1 MFKGIVVNY
10 KQNIITLIG
19 LGIMS
24 FMSILQANAMDVLE
38 NPILKINRI
47 QKPIKIDGDLTDI
60 EWGQVNGTEYFVEI
74 EPGDNITPSEK
85 TKVKVGY
92 DDQNLYVAFWA
103 FADPMDIRASYQN
116 RDQAWMDDFVA
127 IFLDTY
133 GDANAGTMIGSN
145 PYGIQMDALNNGSGN
160 EDPSFD
166 LVYKSQGKIT
176 DNGYQVEMAIP
187 FSSLSFPDKE
197 VQEWKVGFYRSLPRE
212 KRSQIIWGGFD
223 RTDPCFLCQL
233 GTLKGIQGIKQKG
246 NIEFLPAI
254 VGSQISELDQNNT
267 LQKGKALGQASLGV
281 KYSLSSDRVAEF
293 TINPDYSQ
301 VEADA
306 EQVDVNTTFALFFPE
321 KRPFFNAGNDLI
333 DTWINAIYTRSIN
346 NPVASGRMIN
356 RGQKN
361 SWYML
366 SALDEDSPYI
376 IPGEEQSFSLLGGRS
391 VSNIFRFKRT
401 LEEASHFGILATDR
415 RMVDNDGSGSVVGF
429 DTRYKFNKTYQVE
442 FQTLFSKTQEPSDSL
457 LVSNSTFG
465 DNNTFTFDGESFA
478 GNALEIEFR
487 RDTEHWGLETGYD
500 HQTPAF
506 RAENGFI
513 SNNNHRRIYLESAW
527 VYTPDNVISKVIGGF
542 HSGIESNFD
551 GQIKTRYTSFFGNV
565 MLPRQTRL
573 SANITAI
580 PYNHFKNTDLTGLWR
595 IRLRINSQF
604 NKIISFGGS
613 FGKSIEK
620 ATFLDVPEK
629 GRSNSFS
636 VWTDLKVS
644 SRMQFSIFSE
654 FQKMTTL
661 DRKEEYYSGYLAG
674 TRVNYQ
680 LNQAVSIR
688 LYGQYNDFSQTFQL
702 QPLVSYQPSPFTIFY
717 IGSTT
722 NQIADNLSIGSLQE
736 SQVNDRQLFLKFQYL
751 FDK

>member
-1 MFKGIVVNY
+1 MNY
-10 KQNIITLIG
+10 YRNILTLIG
-19 LGIMS
+19 LGILS
-24 FMSILQANAMDVLE
+24 VGSILQAEAMDVLE
-38 NPILKINRI
+38 NPILEINRVHNA
-47 QKPIKIDGDLTDI
+47 IKIDGNLTEL
-60 EWGQVNGTEYFVEI
+60 EWGKVKGTDYFLEI
-74 EPGDNITPSEK
+74 EPGENTTPAEK
-85 TKVKVGY
+85 TEVKVAY

-103 FADPMDIRASYQN
+103 FADPMDIRASYQS
-116 RDQAWMDDFVA
+116 RDRAWMDDFVA

-133 GDANAGTMIGSN
+133 GDANAGTMIGAN
-145 PYGIQMDALNNGSGN
+145 PYGIQLDAKNNGGGDD
-160 EDPSFD
+160 DPTFD
-166 LVYKSQGKIT
+166 LVYESKGKIT
-176 DNGYQVEMAIP
+176 DEGYQVEMAIP
-187 FSSLSFPDKE
+187 FSSLSFPDRE

-212 KRSQIIWGGFD
+212 NRSQIVWGGFD
-223 RTDPCFLCQL
+223 RTNPCFLCQM
-233 GTLKGIQGIKQKG
+233 GTLKGIQGITQG
-246 NIEFLPAI
+246 GSFEFLPAI
-254 VGSQISELDQNNT
+254 VGSQISELDQNNI
-267 LQKGKALGQASLGV
+267 LQKGTALGQASLGV
-281 KYSLSSDRVAEF
+281 KYSLSSDQVAEF

-301 VEADA
+301 VEADE

-346 NPVASGRMIN
+346 NPIASGRMIN

-361 SWYML
+361 SWYLL
-366 SALDEDSPYI
+366 SAMDENSPYI

-391 VSNIFRFKRT
+391 ISNIFRFRRT

-415 RMVDNDGSGSVVGF
+415 RMVNNDGSGSVVGF
-429 DTRYKFNKTYQVE
+429 DTRYKFNKTYQME

-457 LVSNSTFG
+457 LVNNSTFG
-465 DNNTFTFDGESFA
+465 DNNTFTFDGESFV
-478 GNALEIEFR
+478 GNAFELEFR
-487 RDTEHWGLETGYD
+487 RETEHWGLETGYD
-500 HQTPAF
+500 HKTPAF

-513 SNNNHRRIYLESAW
+513 SNNNNRRIYLQSYW
-527 VYTPDNVISKVIGGF
+527 VYTPDKMISKVMGGF

-580 PYNHFKNTDLTGLWR
+580 PYNNFKNTDLTGLWK
-595 IRLRINSQF
+595 IRLRINSNY
-604 NKIISFGGS
+604 NKILSFGGS
-613 FGKSIEK
+613 FGKSLEK
-620 ATFLDVPEK
+620 VTFLDVPEK

-636 VWTDLKVS
+636 LWTDLKVS
-644 SRMQFSIFSE
+644 SRMQFSVFSE
-654 FQKMTTL
+654 FQKMTTR

-736 SQVNDRQLFLKFQYL
+736 SQINDRQLFLKFQYL
-751 FDK
+751 FDE